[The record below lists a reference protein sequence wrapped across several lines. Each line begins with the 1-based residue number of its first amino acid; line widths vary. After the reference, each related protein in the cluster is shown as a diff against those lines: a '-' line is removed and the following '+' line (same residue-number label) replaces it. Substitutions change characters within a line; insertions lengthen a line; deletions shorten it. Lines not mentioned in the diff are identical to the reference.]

1 MTIGCPRWIGVAVLL
16 GAVAGCGGG
25 SDDPQASSADA
36 ADASTRSD
44 TLAAAPAP
52 APAPPPGTIWVRCAV
67 EGGACVVPDT
77 RTVRYGASDSYVYKT
92 VSGSINCNN
101 AVWGDPLF
109 GVVKACEYAGAAAPP
124 PPPSSTTWTKCADE
138 NGVCN
143 VPGTRE
149 VRYGANGTYF
159 TRAVT
164 GAIGCNNGVWGDPLF
179 GVFKACEYAGA
190 EPAPPGGGPLQG
202 VPDGPIVL
210 QGTVGQTLIR
220 SVALVN
226 RGSVAMALRV
236 EGGDNASGV
245 STRAATLA
253 AGASLDL
260 RAALAC
266 DRAQSKRVSYTLR
279 TDSAA
284 QPSATLA
291 FDLNCTEPAV
301 NYSGP
306 ITITRGG
313 TYSGDWQSSDPSVA
327 AVSIRTTEPVVI
339 ENCKVRGP
347 GNLIAS
353 RFSDSDGFPGVDV
366 TIRNCVGI
374 GNGSLDVARGNGH
387 FFIGVWPRRVV
398 IENNHFASTSGIW
411 VIGDKQQGAVSAL
424 RMVNNRVRNVT
435 GGHNAV
441 AITEVSSP
449 PGTEVAWNEVINEPF
464 VSYQEDVILTYRLVA
479 SATDPARVHS
489 NFIDGAYS
497 RNPRTDVSFGSGINA
512 GDSSDSLTGN
522 RFVHA
527 YDNHV
532 VRAVNVGMFI
542 AAGADNLLYGNRVLR
557 SGRLADGSRIN
568 HSFTGIYVW
577 DCCYAQVPSGAFR
590 NNIARDNFSGY
601 AAVRPAGEVTRW
613 DYKLDNCATD
623 AQGRSLCTGNTG
635 QQGEITSAMEDA
647 ERALWLDRVAARGLP
662 LGPK

>member
-1 MTIGCPRWIGVAVLL
+1 MALVEARWPVSMVLC
-16 GAVAGCGGG
+16 AAMAACGGG
-25 SDDPQASSADA
+25 GGETAAPAAGADG
-36 ADASTRSD
+36 DVQSP
-44 TLAAAPAP
+44 LAAA
-52 APAPPPGTIWVRCAV
+52 AV
-67 EGGACVVPDT
+67 T
-77 RTVRYGASDSYVYKT
+77 RW
-92 VSGSINCNN
+92 I
-101 AVWGDPLF
+101 
-109 GVVKACEYAGAAAPP
+109 
-124 PPPSSTTWTKCADE
+124 KCADE
-138 NGVCN
+138 NGVCT
-143 VPGTRE
+143 VPGTRN

-159 TRAVT
+159 TRTVS
-164 GAIGCNNGVWGDPLF
+164 GQVGCNNRVWGDPLF
-179 GVFKACEYAGA
+179 GVFKACEYAA
-190 EPAPPGGGPLQG
+190 DASPPSGGPLQG
-202 VPDGPIVL
+202 VPATPVAL

-220 SVALVN
+220 SVSLVN
-226 RGSVAMALRV
+226 GGAASLALRI

-245 STRAATLA
+245 STRATTLA

-260 RAALAC
+260 RTALAC
-266 DRAQSKRVSYTLR
+266 DRVQMRRVSYTLR
-279 TDSAA
+279 TNDAS
-284 QPSATLA
+284 QPSVPLA
-291 FDLNCTEPAV
+291 FDLTCSEPAV

-313 TYSGDWQSSDPSVA
+313 TYSGNWQSTDPSVP

-339 ENCKVRGP
+339 ENCKLRGP

-353 RFSDSDGFPGVDV
+353 RFSASDGYPGADV
-366 TIRNCVGI
+366 TIRNCVGT
-374 GNGSLDVARGNGH
+374 GTGSLDVARDNGH

-398 IENNHFASTSGIW
+398 IENNQFASTSGIW
-411 VIGDKQQGAVSAL
+411 VIGDGQQGAISAL
-424 RMVNNRVRNVT
+424 RMVGNRVRNVT

-441 AITEVSSP
+441 AITDVSSP

-464 VSYQEDVILTYRLVA
+464 ASYQEDVILTYKLVA
-479 SATDPARVHS
+479 SANDVARVHS
-489 NFIDGAYS
+489 NFIDGAYP
-497 RNPRTDVSFGSGINA
+497 RNPRTDISTGSGINA

-542 AAGADNLLYGNRVLR
+542 AAGSDNLLYGNRVLR
-557 SGRLADGSRIN
+557 SGRLADGSRIG

-577 DCCYAQVPSGAFR
+577 DCCYAQVPSGVFR
-590 NNIARDNFSGY
+590 NNIARDNISGY
-601 AAVRPAGEVTRW
+601 AAVQPAGDVTRW

-635 QQGEITSAMEDA
+635 PQGAITSAMEDA